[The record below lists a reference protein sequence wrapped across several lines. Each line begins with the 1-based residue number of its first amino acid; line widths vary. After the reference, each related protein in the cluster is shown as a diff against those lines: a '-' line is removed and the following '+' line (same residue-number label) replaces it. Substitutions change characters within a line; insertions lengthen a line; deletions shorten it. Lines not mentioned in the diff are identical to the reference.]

1 MQFSFWTLDACNFFG
16 VAGKF
21 KMFDDASEA
30 YPVVFADLQ
39 TISTAL
45 GCPDLPPP
53 GRFITVE
60 SESFAVPASGARI
73 LHPSNANLA
82 VSVPGQP

>member
-1 MQFSFWTLDACNFFG
+1 MQYSFWTLDACNVFG
-16 VAGKF
+16 VAGNF
-21 KMFDDASEA
+21 KTYDDPFEL
-30 YPVVFADLQ
+30 YPVVLADLQ
-39 TISTAL
+39 TISTEL
-45 GCPDLPPP
+45 GCSDLPPP

-73 LHPSNANLA
+73 LYPSDANLA